1 MALKIR
7 LTRIGSRHRPFF
19 RLAVV
24 DSRARRDGRSVSILG
39 YYNPLSQP
47 HQLKVHQEEV
57 IEWLNK
63 GAQPTETARSLLK
76 QTGVWQRYQ
85 LIKQGKSP
93 EVIEQE
99 VAKSL
104 ERIRAKAGKAAAKAA
119 AKTEKAA
126 LPAVETPA
134 VEDQVVEA
142 PVGGDSSEVSAAS

>member
-24 DSRARRDGRSVSILG
+24 DSRARRDGRSVSVLG

-57 IEWLNK
+57 IEWLKK

-85 LIKQGKSP
+85 LQKEGKSP
-93 EVIEQE
+93 EVIEEE

-104 ERIRAKAGKAAAKAA
+104 ERIRVKAEKAAAAKAA
-119 AKTEKAA
+119 KAVK
-126 LPAVETPA
+126 PAAPA
-134 VEDQVVEA
+134 AEPTAGGEGSEA
-142 PVGGDSSEVSAAS
+142 PAAS

>member
-24 DSRARRDGRSVSILG
+24 DSRARRDGRSVSVLG

-47 HQLKVHQEEV
+47 HQLKVHQDEV
-57 IEWLNK
+57 IEWLKK

-85 LIKQGKSP
+85 LMKEGKSP

-99 VAKSL
+99 VAESL
-104 ERIRAKAGKAAAKAA
+104 ERIRVKAEKAAAAKAA
-119 AKTEKAA
+119 KAEKAA
-126 LPAVETPA
+126 APVA
-134 VEDQVVEA
+134 EA
-142 PVGGDSSEVSAAS
+142 PTGGDGSEASAAS

>member
-85 LIKQGKSP
+85 LMKLGKPP
-93 EVIEQE
+93 EVIEEE
-99 VAKSL
+99 VAKCL
-104 ERIRAKAGKAAAKAA
+104 ERIRVKAEKAAATKAAKAA
-119 AKTEKAA
+119 E
-126 LPAVETPA
+126 PATPPAEA
-134 VEDQVVEA
+134 VTGEE
-142 PVGGDSSEVSAAS
+142 SSEPTAAS

>member
-24 DSRARRDGRSVSILG
+24 DSRARRDGRSVSVLG

-57 IEWLNK
+57 IEWLKK

-85 LIKQGKSP
+85 LMKEGKSP

-99 VAKSL
+99 VAQSL
-104 ERIRAKAGKAAAKAA
+104 ERIRVKAEKAAAAKAA
-119 AKTEKAA
+119 KAEKAA
-126 LPAVETPA
+126 APVA
-134 VEDQVVEA
+134 EA
-142 PVGGDSSEVSAAS
+142 PTGGDGSEASAAS

>member
-24 DSRARRDGRSVSILG
+24 DSRARRDGRSVSVLG

-57 IEWLNK
+57 IEWLKK

-85 LIKQGKSP
+85 LLKAGKSP
-93 EVIEQE
+93 EVIEEE

-104 ERIRAKAGKAAAKAA
+104 DRIRVKAEKAAA
-119 AKTEKAA
+119 AKTAAKAQKAA
-126 LPAVETPA
+126 AAAT
-134 VEDQVVEA
+134 EA
-142 PVGGDSSEVSAAS
+142 PAPAAGEGSEAPAAS

>member
-85 LIKQGKSP
+85 LQKQGKSP

-104 ERIRAKAGKAAAKAA
+104 ERIHAKAEKAAAAKAA
-119 AKTEKAA
+119 AKAEKAA
-126 LPAVETPA
+126 ATVAEAPAVGEGS
-134 VEDQVVEA
+134 EA
-142 PVGGDSSEVSAAS
+142 SAAS

>member
-24 DSRARRDGRSVSILG
+24 DSRARRDGRSVSVLG

-47 HQLKVHQEEV
+47 HQLKVHQDEV
-57 IEWLNK
+57 IEWLKK

-85 LIKQGKSP
+85 LMKEGKSP

-99 VAKSL
+99 VAESL
-104 ERIRAKAGKAAAKAA
+104 ERIRVKAEKAAAAKAA
-119 AKTEKAA
+119 KAEKAA
-126 LPAVETPA
+126 APVA
-134 VEDQVVEA
+134 EA
-142 PVGGDSSEVSAAS
+142 PTGGDGSEVSAAS